1 MMSNPDVTIVLDDE
15 EEDDEPLY
23 DIKKISILKEARP
36 GGRIEK
42 LDTPNRKRIRLT
54 TYKKNC
60 FVTLCPNTSVLTPN
74 KMFITIPINPARR
87 KLWMDA
93 VGKPATKNPKS
104 PLFCCQDHFEVTTY
118 VKNEIVIL
126 MLYIVA

>member
-1 MMSNPDVTIVLDDE
+1 MESNSQSEVTIVLDDDDEE

-36 GGRIEK
+36 IGRLERSEA
-42 LDTPNRKRIRLT
+42 PPHPPPSRRKVRLT

-60 FVTLCPNTSVLTPN
+60 FVTLCPNTSVSTPT

-104 PLFCCQDHFEVTTY
+104 PLFCCQDHFEVKGK
-118 VKNEIVIL
+118 VF
-126 MLYIVA
+126 